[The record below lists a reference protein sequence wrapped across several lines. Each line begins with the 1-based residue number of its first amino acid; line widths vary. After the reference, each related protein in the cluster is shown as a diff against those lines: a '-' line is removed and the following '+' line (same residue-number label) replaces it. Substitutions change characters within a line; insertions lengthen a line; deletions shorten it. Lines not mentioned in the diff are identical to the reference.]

1 MPRPWHCS
9 ACVTWKTPKGKRS
22 LSFLNLLGVG
32 FHFFVPNRAK
42 TVLALWFFVF
52 SAAGHMAVFEAD
64 LGRGHSNP
72 DGALVYSR
80 IDPRR
85 VDAGL
90 VLKLNVGLPRF
101 HYRERGKTVV
111 RVVSEVKSSLE
122 MVEKEAQEWGSVPG
136 RWWCRS
142 VGLSAFHKRGSG
154 RTSRRRFPVIFGV
167 VPL

>member
-64 LGRGHSNP
+64 LRRGHCNP
-72 DGALVYSR
+72 DGAFVYSR

-90 VLKLNVGLPRF
+90 ALKLNVGLPRF

-111 RVVSEVKSSLE
+111 RVVSEVKSAFE
-122 MVEKEAQEWGSVPG
+122 MVKKQVQKRGPMSG
-136 RWWCRS
+136 RW
-142 VGLSAFHKRGSG
+142 
-154 RTSRRRFPVIFGV
+154 
-167 VPL
+167 